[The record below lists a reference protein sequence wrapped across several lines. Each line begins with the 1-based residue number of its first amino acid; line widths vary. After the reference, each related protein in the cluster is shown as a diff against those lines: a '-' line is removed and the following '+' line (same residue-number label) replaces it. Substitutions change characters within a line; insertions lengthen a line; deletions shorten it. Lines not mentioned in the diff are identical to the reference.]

1 MNEMSL
7 NEQIQRLEEMKD
19 YLNDFCKMMNDTMAE
34 MYSHIKYLRGE
45 GFSIETE
52 EQYQERY
59 YTPAKDKVDLVIYDI
74 QTHHFRYLDEVIQYL
89 YEVRHC
95 E

>member
-7 NEQIQRLEEMKD
+7 KEQIQRLEEMKD
-19 YLNDFCKMMNDTMAE
+19 HLSYFCKMMNDTMGD

-45 GFSIETE
+45 GFSIEIE

-74 QTHHFRYLDEVIQYL
+74 QTHHFRYLDEVIQAL
-89 YEVRHC
+89 KDAGQC
-95 E
+95 

>member
-7 NEQIQRLEEMKD
+7 KEQIQRLKEMKD
-19 YLNDFCKMMNDTMAE
+19 YLSDFCKMMNDTMDD

-45 GFSIETE
+45 GFSIEIE

-59 YTPAKDKVDLVIYDI
+59 YTSAKDKVDLVIYGI

-89 YEVRHC
+89 EEVDRC
-95 E
+95 

>member
-19 YLNDFCKMMNDTMAE
+19 YLSDFCKMMANTMDE
-34 MYSHIKYLRGE
+34 MHNQIKYLRGE

-52 EQYQERY
+52 EQYQQRY
-59 YTPAKDKVDLVIYDI
+59 YTPAKDKIELIIYDI
-74 QTHHFRYLDEVIQYL
+74 QIHHFRYLDEVIQDL
-89 YEVRHC
+89 KDAAQC
-95 E
+95 